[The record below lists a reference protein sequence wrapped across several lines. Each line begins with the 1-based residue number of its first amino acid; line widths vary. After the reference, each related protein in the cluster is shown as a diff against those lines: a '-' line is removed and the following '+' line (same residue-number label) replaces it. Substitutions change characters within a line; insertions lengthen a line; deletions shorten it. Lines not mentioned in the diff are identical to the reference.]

1 MQLVY
6 SCTIDTRQTV
16 SLQVCNLAASNFTI
30 AFTLITTN
38 IFLGLKS
45 SHKMIDVPKKSKKF
59 ILASH
64 FDGLPKHEN
73 FKLVEVDIP
82 ELQTGG
88 TNI

>member
-1 MQLVY
+1 
-6 SCTIDTRQTV
+6 
-16 SLQVCNLAASNFTI
+16 
-30 AFTLITTN
+30 
-38 IFLGLKS
+38 
-45 SHKMIDVPKKSKKF
+45 MIDVPKKSKKF

-73 FKLVEVDIP
+73 FKLVEADIP